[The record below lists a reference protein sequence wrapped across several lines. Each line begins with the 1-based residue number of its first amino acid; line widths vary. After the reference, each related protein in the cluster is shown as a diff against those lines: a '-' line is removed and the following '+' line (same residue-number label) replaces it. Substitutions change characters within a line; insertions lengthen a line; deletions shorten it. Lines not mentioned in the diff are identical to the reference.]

1 MSVYQSSINKMIKSL
16 LLEYEANFILNKK
29 DIGKVSVVD
38 LMILEYIKE
47 NDNVILNDLFSFIPI
62 KRAKMQSIVKKLILS
77 GYIVRKENPDDKRY
91 NLLELDKK
99 GMKILE
105 HYYENEEKFLNFIL
119 KDMTINEEKAVVKF
133 LSKIQ
138 QSKFSTYL

>member
-16 LLEYEANFILNKK
+16 LLDYESNFILNKK

-38 LMILEYIKE
+38 LMILEYIKD
-47 NDNVILNDLFSFIPI
+47 NDNVILNNLFSFIPI

-99 GMKILE
+99 GLKILE
-105 HYYENEEKFLNFIL
+105 NYYQSEEKFLNFIL